1 MANLVHNIRKLVARR
16 NRNLIVSGRLLTIDG
31 ISLSEGDF
39 GFPNVKASIAAT
51 AYIVPATQGL
61 LDGATSQG
69 PNGGSTVAAT
79 PASASTGSTT
89 PPAAV
94 VTAP

>member
-1 MANLVHNIRKLVARR
+1 MADLLHNIRKLVARR
-16 NRNLIVSGRLLTIDG
+16 NRSLIVSGRLLTIDG

-39 GFPNVKASIAAT
+39 GFPKVKASIAAT
-51 AYIVPATQGL
+51 AYLVPASQGL

-69 PNGGSTVAAT
+69 PDGAAI
-79 PASASTGSTT
+79 PASTPTGSST

-94 VTAP
+94 VTTP

>member
-1 MANLVHNIRKLVARR
+1 MRKLVARR

-39 GFPNVKASIAAT
+39 GFPQVKATIAAT
-51 AYIVPATQGL
+51 AYLVPPSQGL

-69 PNGGSTVAAT
+69 PVRRRPPEPT
-79 PASASTGSTT
+79 PASATTGSST
-89 PPAAV
+89 PPAAW
-94 VTAP
+94 